1 MSKSLKCNTFISV
14 TYRDK
19 RIQTRRKKVD
29 EENILCSCLKGVN
42 TNNEIENRK
51 TSEPPRENA
60 SRFGSTNLLN
70 PEFPNSPKS

>member
-51 TSEPPRENA
+51 TSEKNLA
-60 SRFGSTNLLN
+60 RFQRNLR
-70 PEFPNSPKS
+70 SPLLL